1 MTNLNIDK
9 KHILLLLLTIFINHA
24 SAQNND
30 AHIANEIATEKSVL
44 QRVVEQCS
52 KHNNCPS
59 YFKAS
64 SKNRFEIV
72 SPLNINSNKAQKA
85 QTIIPLK
92 SQLTNAIPLRNPI
105 KNSFSTKNLLTQF
118 NIKESAGVGHHNY
131 PLSMVIP
138 LEYGK
143 YSGTDSFYILNEQG
157 HIIPAQFEVLN
168 RWWGKDNSIRH
179 ILVHFNATTK
189 TFVKTQPKSGISEYA
204 LYSTEAVV
212 DKANISL
219 KNLLPKN
226 PTTINSDTKTIT
238 LSNNIIT
245 IKINKHPFEIITPAG
260 QLTSIFQRE
269 NNTIDYSFNH
279 ENITFEVEEHG
290 PMRSIVK
297 VSSLTKYHTPT
308 NIKHGWALRIYTYA
322 DSSLVKIDFQLQN
335 SALNTAISAPLY
347 FKSHT
352 LSLDNFRSK
361 KTQQVRADIIPKE
374 NIEQLPLGVIQG
386 DNATVIL
393 RNFWQTFPNGIS
405 TNSNGQL
412 KVELWPSWSKQ
423 FFDDHFVKPNIYWLD
438 DMKQVYKEMLF
449 DFASPANKKDSLH
462 LAKTFQYPP
471 VAVIPQQYYAK
482 TKVTL
487 AFNGVF
493 PLSPPK
499 VITNRIPTYSSKS
512 YDPKSYNGYKFGMDN
527 YGLDLSRKHKTN
539 GTGGWAYSKQQFFV
553 SGNPVDYYNAQNFAL
568 AELNIRPQW
577 LAGYKDEQHFNSLT
591 PSTNPY
597 GGKTWRQF
605 KGHKAS
611 TTTRKHIEGTRQTAL
626 PRDDQHAW
634 FYHIEHAYL
643 MSGNKWIKD
652 WYQFMSEFKKIY
664 LSERDPYPDRS
675 HRAEGQ
681 ALSVAVAAYKYTGNA
696 SLRPYLEHYITDVHS
711 KYLSAPH
718 NIKGVKVR
726 GVKNKIAGF
735 QLGFLL
741 RAFIDLYTEFPKSNH
756 TLATIEDYV
765 AWNYQ
770 YGQFSYYKSIV
781 DNKVSTKASSTA
793 LTLVD
798 PVIWFG
804 LQTNKLKYAE
814 HAKNFVE
821 SGIGG
826 VKPYGNWK
834 SWAGQFEG
842 VMYQFYRQNDP

>member
-1 MTNLNIDK
+1 MTGLNFDK
-9 KHILLLLLTIFINHA
+9 QHILLLLLTILINHA
-24 SAQNND
+24 SAKNND
-30 AHIANEIATEKSVL
+30 AHITTEKSVL
-44 QRVVEQCS
+44 QRIFEQCN
-52 KHNNCPS
+52 KHNNCPA
-59 YFKAS
+59 YFKTS
-64 SKNRFEIV
+64 SKNRFDIFEIAH
-72 SPLNINSNKAQKA
+72 PLNANKAQKT
-85 QTIIPLK
+85 QTIIPFK
-92 SQLTNAIPLRNPI
+92 SQLTNIIPI
-105 KNSFSTKNLLTQF
+105 KSSFFAKNLLTQF
-118 NIKESAGVGHHNY
+118 SVKESAGVGTQNY
-131 PLSMVIP
+131 PISMVMP
-138 LEYGK
+138 LEYGE
-143 YSGTDSFYILNEQG
+143 YNNTDSFYILNTKG
-157 HIIPAQFEVLN
+157 DVVPAQFEVLN

-179 ILVHFNATTK
+179 LLIHFNTTTK
-189 TFVKTQPKSGISEYA
+189 PFITTKLNSGVSEYA
-204 LYSTEAVV
+204 LYSTKAIA
-212 DKANISL
+212 DKTNISL
-219 KNLLPKN
+219 KNLPPTNPVTVNSETKN
-226 PTTINSDTKTIT
+226 ITI
-238 LSNNIIT
+238 SNDIVT

-260 QLTSIFQRE
+260 RLTSIFQRE

-279 ENITFEVEEHG
+279 ESITYEIEEHG

-297 VSSLTKYHTPT
+297 ISSLSKYHSPT
-308 NIKHGWALRIYTYA
+308 DIKHGWAIRVYSYA

-352 LSLDNFRSK
+352 LSLDNFHSNK
-361 KTQQVRADIIPKE
+361 SQQVRADIIPKK
-374 NIEQLPLGVIQG
+374 NIKQLPLGVIQG

-393 RNFWQTFPNGIS
+393 RDFWQRFPNGIS
-405 TNSNGQL
+405 ASSNGQL

-438 DMKQVYKEMLF
+438 DMKQVYKEVLF
-449 DFASPANKKDSLH
+449 DFSRIQTNKKARQ

-471 VAVIPQQYYAK
+471 VTVIPQQYYAK

-487 AFNGVF
+487 AFDGAF
-493 PLSPPK
+493 PQSPTINNKAHPPSYSPK
-499 VITNRIPTYSSKS
+499 
-512 YDPKSYNGYKFGMDN
+512 DYNFNNHIIHKFGMDN
-527 YGLDLSRKHKTN
+527 YGLDLDRKHKTN
-539 GTGGWAYSKQQFFV
+539 GTGGWAYSKQQFFI
-553 SGNPVDYYNAQNFAL
+553 SGNPVDYYNAQDFAL

-577 LAGYKDEQHFNSLT
+577 LAGYSDDEHFNLLT

-597 GGKTWRQF
+597 GGKSWRKF
-605 KGHKAS
+605 KGHS
-611 TTTRKHIEGTRQTAL
+611 TPTTTRKYIEGTKQTAL

-652 WYQFMSEFKKIY
+652 WYTFMSEFKKIY
-664 LSERDPYPDRS
+664 LAEKDPFTAKS
-675 HRAEGQ
+675 LRAEGQ

-718 NIKGVKVR
+718 NIKGVK
-726 GVKNKIAGF
+726 NKIAGF

-741 RAFIDLYTEFPKSNH
+741 RAFIDLYTEFPKNNH
-756 TLATIEDYV
+756 TLATIENYV
-765 AWNYQ
+765 DWNYQ
-770 YGQFSYYKSIV
+770 FGQFSYYKSII
-781 DNKVSTKASSTA
+781 DSKVPTKASSTA
-793 LTLVD
+793 LTLVA

-834 SWAGQFEG
+834 SWTGQFEG
-842 VMYQFYRQNDP
+842 VMYQFYRQKNQ